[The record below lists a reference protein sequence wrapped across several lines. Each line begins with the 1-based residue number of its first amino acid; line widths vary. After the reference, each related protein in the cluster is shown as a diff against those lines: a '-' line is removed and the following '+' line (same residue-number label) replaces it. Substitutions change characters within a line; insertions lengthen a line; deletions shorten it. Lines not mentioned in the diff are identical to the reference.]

1 MDYVIIREL
10 RVTCIVGVL
19 PAERSTPQEVVASLA
34 VGTDTARAAR
44 SGELADTIDYA
55 ALAERARE
63 LIVAGRY
70 RLLETMAEDLAD
82 CVLRDPLATSARVT
96 IRKPAAVAGARDAG
110 VEIVRER

>member
-1 MDYVIIREL
+1 MDHVIIREL
-10 RVTCIVGVL
+10 RVACVVGVL
-19 PAERSTPQEVVASLA
+19 PAERTTPQEVVVSLA

-44 SGELADTIDYA
+44 SGELDDTIDYA

-70 RLLETMAEDLAD
+70 RLLETMAEDLAAG
-82 CVLRDPLATSARVT
+82 VLRDPLAASVRVT
-96 IRKPAAVAGARDAG
+96 IRKPAAIPGARDAG